1 MLHDWLRYGL
11 WGLAAVVIASGCR
24 VSPWSAP
31 DVVPVAATQ
40 ASTASVPTDPGTNAA
55 TNGQPVAGE
64 MQDVMAE
71 VRRLGSDDPAIQA
84 QLLAELQRSDPSLWP
99 LVVESF
105 RARLAYSR
113 QLVQKEAMVAQAV
126 APHPPYA
133 RDGGGRV
140 ETVAGQMGSEQETA
154 ANQPAVARL
163 PVVDRH
169 ILTPAWPGPDQA
181 GPEWGR
187 EPVSAATG
195 SNGTPV
201 LPDAPAADVH
211 AVAASTAM
219 PFDAAPAANDWRTSL
234 DRAIELLDAE
244 LKREPAADRFLPEL
258 ARLRLLQAA
267 AGREA
272 ADTAGWPS
280 GDLPLARFWTSEL
293 AAVQTMLG
301 AKEGAQAGASWAEA
315 RRHLNDAAASLAE
328 AAPLEVRHLAFCR
341 AVRSFG
347 SIEPFESQEFD
358 AGQRVLLYAEIENFR
373 TQQTADGYYTSL
385 RSSYEIVDAS
395 GRQVMGREST
405 ATEDYCQR
413 PRRDYFIGCDFRLPG
428 SLRPGQYALRLTVED
443 LKTGKSGQASIEFTI
458 R

>member
-1 MLHDWLRYGL
+1 MLHVWLRYGL

-31 DVVPVAATQ
+31 DVAPVAATQ
-40 ASTASVPTDPGTNAA
+40 ASTASVPDGPDANAA

-113 QLVQKEAMVAQAV
+113 QLVQKEAMVAQAI

-133 RDGGGRV
+133 HDGGRV
-140 ETVAGQMGSEQETA
+140 ETVAGQMGGEQDPA
-154 ANQPAVARL
+154 ANEPAVARL
-163 PVVDRH
+163 PAIDRH
-169 ILTPAWPGPDQA
+169 ILTPAWPGPNQT
-181 GPEWGR
+181 GPEWAR
-187 EPVSAATG
+187 DPVYAVNG
-195 SNGTPV
+195 SNGSPV
-201 LPDAPAADVH
+201 VPDAPAADVH
-211 AVAASTAM
+211 AVAASTPM
-219 PFDAAPAANDWRTSL
+219 PFDAAPAADDWRSSL

-244 LKREPAADRFLPEL
+244 LKQVPADDRFLPEL

-267 AGREA
+267 AGRAA
-272 ADTAGWPS
+272 ADMAGWPP
-280 GDLPLARFWTSEL
+280 GNAPLARFWTSEL
-293 AAVQTMLG
+293 AAVETMLE
-301 AKEGAQAGASWAEA
+301 AKEGTQAGESWAEA

-328 AAPLEVRHLAFCR
+328 AAPLEVHHLAFCR

-347 SIEPFESQEFD
+347 SIERFESQEFD

-373 TQQTADGYYTSL
+373 AQQTADGYHTSL
-385 RSSYEIVDAS
+385 RSSYEIVDAL

-428 SLRPGQYALRLTVED
+428 SLRTGKYTLTLTVED